1 MKRLQSSPE
10 AILESLE
17 EFELYLERFN
27 LGFLCNKSMNEF
39 TRGLTIVL
47 KLLPR
52 FLKYRGFRRT
62 LLRGG
67 EVNETEMREEAGK
80 FTDALISL
88 GPTFIKLGQIL
99 SVSPNIMPEAY
110 MQELRRLQDDVPPA
124 PFSEVIRVV
133 KQELKD
139 FEVQIEEKA
148 IAAASLGEVHLG
160 RTPDGRI
167 VAVKVN
173 RPHVEEIIKTDLKL
187 VKRLIPMLRL
197 FLDSSF
203 VESFKVIINQFSAKI
218 FEEMD
223 YTKEA
228 FYMRV
233 ISEDLKDFR
242 VRTPRP
248 LLATKRVLVMEYL
261 PGIKCTSPEA
271 WKVVD
276 RKSLA
281 WRIFLVF
288 ITLVLDSQYF
298 HADPHPG
305 NIAVDGEG
313 NIILYD
319 FGMVG
324 SLDPDTRRKLIR
336 LYVSISRGDS
346 LNLVRVLDE
355 LGAIQPEADR
365 RLLAKGLS
373 LVMKSMG
380 GIPVEEM
387 EFRDFERLASEVF
400 YRFPLRLPAKLSL
413 YLRMSSVLDGTC
425 REIDPEFD
433 FLRNLVSL
441 IEEKGLLREVYLD
454 QLRDFWDNL
463 MRRMQMSMLDSEKYV
478 VKEKSDLAW
487 IRIILVA
494 ASLLAYLIT
503 KDYILSILI
512 AILGL
517 SFTRS

>member
-1 MKRLQSSPE
+1 MWSALLFGTASGPLSTLITLQ
-10 AILESLE
+10 ILE
-17 EFELYLERFN
+17 
-27 LGFLCNKSMNEF
+27 
-39 TRGLTIVL
+39 I
-47 KLLPR
+47 
-52 FLKYRGFRRT
+52 
-62 LLRGG
+62 GG
-67 EVNETEMREEAGK
+67 GPVQVAY
-80 FTDALISL
+80 AISL
-88 GPTFIKLGQIL
+88 SNVVLIPASMFWGFMADRYDRKNLIIVGFTFSTLSLLVLWIVRSIPVLDLGYAAFTFFSTSYNTPMNLLIL
-99 SVSPNIMPEAY
+99 
-110 MQELRRLQDDVPPA
+110 
-124 PFSEVIRVV
+124 
-133 KQELKD
+133 
-139 FEVQIEEKA
+139 EEKA

-336 LYVSISRGDS
+336 LYVSISQR
-346 LNLVRVLDE
+346 
-355 LGAIQPEADR
+355 
-365 RLLAKGLS
+365 
-373 LVMKSMG
+373 
-380 GIPVEEM
+380 
-387 EFRDFERLASEVF
+387 
-400 YRFPLRLPAKLSL
+400 
-413 YLRMSSVLDGTC
+413 
-425 REIDPEFD
+425 
-433 FLRNLVSL
+433 
-441 IEEKGLLREVYLD
+441 
-454 QLRDFWDNL
+454 
-463 MRRMQMSMLDSEKYV
+463 
-478 VKEKSDLAW
+478 
-487 IRIILVA
+487 ILVE
-494 ASLLAYLIT
+494 
-503 KDYILSILI
+503 LSE
-512 AILGL
+512 
-517 SFTRS
+517 SS